1 MSLAGSGPVYTR
13 RMGRLSDQEVNAGLE
28 GLSGWTR
35 EGQAIRRQF
44 VFDGF
49 ASAIA
54 FVVRIA
60 FDAEAADHHPDI
72 LLSNYKKVTVTF
84 STHSEGGLTEKDLKA
99 AAGANAVFGRDG

>member
-1 MSLAGSGPVYTR
+1 
-13 RMGRLSDQEVNAGLE
+13 MGKLSDEEVKAGLKR
-28 GLSGWTR
+28 LSGWTR
-35 EGQAIRRQF
+35 EGEAIRRQF

-60 FDAEAADHHPDI
+60 FDAEAANHHPDI

-84 STHSEGGLTEKDLKA
+84 STHSEGGITEKDLKA
-99 AAGANAVFGRDG
+99 AAGSDAVFGRTAK

>member
-1 MSLAGSGPVYTR
+1 
-13 RMGRLSDQEVNAGLE
+13 MGKLSDEEVKAGLE
-28 GLSGWTR
+28 RLSGWTR
-35 EGQAIRRQF
+35 EGEAIRRQF

-72 LLSNYKKVTVTF
+72 LLSNYKKVSVTF
-84 STHSEGGLTEKDLKA
+84 STHSEGGITEKDLRA
-99 AAGANAVFGRDG
+99 AAGADAVFDRTAK